1 MENKKGSGIFL
12 SVIGVATLI
21 VAIIGATFAYFSATA
36 SSYNDVNIASTSLSL
51 GFYGDPS
58 RLKTNL
64 IPAHHETA
72 QYSAFD
78 AEWLS
83 AGNKI
88 DGDADGDGQVET
100 DEKITTMG
108 ECIDQNSNEICS
120 VYEFT
125 IGNPS
130 ETTEMTIE
138 GEIQVVKNE
147 FANLYYAIYDEN
159 DQMVVEPTKFLTEND
174 APAKIPALKQT
185 LKPNANVKNGEKTF
199 DEEDPSTYAP
209 LVDLTSSNY
218 TSQEGYLESEF
229 GKHDG
234 NPTLINGVNN
244 VRSYKMLIWIKETKG
259 DQTEADSGKIF
270 SAGIK
275 FSTGGQGVTGMIAVA
290 KATPAA

>member
-36 SSYNDVNIASTSLSL
+36 SSYNDVNVASTSLSL

-78 AEWLS
+78 ADWVAATGS
-83 AGNKI
+83 VP
-88 DGDADGDGQVET
+88 GDEDGDGVVEP
-100 DEKITTMG
+100 DEKITAMG
-108 ECIDQNSNEICS
+108 ECMDQNNNEICS

-130 ETTEMTIE
+130 ETTKMTIDA
-138 GEIQVVKNE
+138 EIQVVKNE

-159 DQMVVEPTKFLTEND
+159 NQMVVGPTKFLTEND
-174 APAKIPALKQT
+174 EPAKIPELKQE
-185 LKPNANVKNGEKTF
+185 LLSNANVKNGEKTF
-199 DEEDPSTYAP
+199 DEEDPTTFAP
-209 LVDLTSSNY
+209 IVDLTSADE
-218 TSQEGYLESEF
+218 TSIEGYLESEF
-229 GKHDG
+229 GAHDG
-234 NPTLINGVNN
+234 NPSLINGKNN
-244 VRSYKMLIWIKETKG
+244 VRSYKMLIWIRESGG
-259 DQTEADSGKIF
+259 DQTEADSGNIF

-290 KATPAA
+290 KATPKE